1 LNNNIYSLKDFLHL
15 LDEEG
20 VIYVSW
26 KNNHELNESLAG
38 NKDLDI
44 LVDDHKRNLFL
55 ELLKKNSWAECKNH
69 VAHFD
74 HIHHFY
80 NVFDNDIYH
89 LHIYFE
95 VITGESWIKE
105 FNLPFKEFI
114 FQNRVKNN
122 DHDIWTLNNKS
133 QAYMF
138 LIRHFLKTGSIF
150 SRILYSIEMESY
162 KQEWSSCNENLENLK
177 SYGPLQLGN
186 FVYESGLEKGFMK
199 PSFLSSMRVRNFFS
213 QYLRISKNLLFLY
226 RLKSLINRLFNKLI
240 LKRKKL
246 ISNRGLIVAISGPDG
261 SGKTSIIKKLNS
273 ELSKH
278 LSCNVYSLGKPQNIF
293 LERVRLFLRKT
304 SSKKSKTSNSSNI
317 KGTGTIKAFLA
328 LFLSILRLRMAK
340 RAELKAS
347 SGYLVL
353 VDRWPTKS
361 FGKMDSAKIII
372 TTSSNSF
379 LRYLSCQ
386 EKRIYESM
394 PKADVCIFLNV
405 SVNTAISRNN
415 ERQKEDKETKD
426 EIIKRHKNNQDILP
440 IAKKVINFDNDG
452 ELKTSSNNIKKIIF
466 SEIAIAQD

>member
-1 LNNNIYSLKDFLHL
+1 MKNNINFLKDFLHL
-15 LDEEG
+15 LDDEG
-20 VIYVSW
+20 VKYVSW
-26 KNNHELNESLAG
+26 KNNHELSESLAG

-44 LVDDHKRNLFL
+44 LVDGHKKHLFL
-55 ELLKKNSWAECKNH
+55 ELLKKNSWAECKNP

-80 NVFDNDIYH
+80 NVFDSNIYH

-114 FQNRVKNN
+114 LQNRVKNN

-150 SRILYSIEMESY
+150 SRILYSIEIDSY
-162 KQEWSSCNENLENLK
+162 KQEWLSCNENLDDLK
-177 SYGPLQLGN
+177 SYGPIQLGN
-186 FVYESGLEKGFMK
+186 FVYKSGLEKDFMK
-199 PSFLSSMRVRNFFS
+199 PSFLSSFRVRQIFL
-213 QYLRISKNLLFLY
+213 QYLRINRNLLFLY
-226 RLKSLINRLFNKLI
+226 RLKSFIKRLFNKLI
-240 LKRKKL
+240 FKKKKL
-246 ISNRGLIVAISGPDG
+246 ISNKGLIIAISGPDG

-278 LSCNVYSLGKPQNIF
+278 ISCDVFSLGKPQNIF
-293 LERVRLFLRKT
+293 LERVRLLLRKIT
-304 SSKKSKTSNSSNI
+304 SKKKKISDSSGI
-317 KGTGTIKAFLA
+317 KGTSTIKAFLA

-347 SGYLVL
+347 HGYLVL

-372 TTSSNSF
+372 TSLSNGL
-379 LRYLSCQ
+379 LRYLCRQ

-415 ERQKEDKETKD
+415 ERQKEDKESKD
-426 EIIKRHKNNQDILP
+426 EIIKRHTNNQDVLP
-440 IAKKVINFDNDG
+440 IAKKVINFNNDG
-452 ELKTSSNNIKKIIF
+452 ELKNSLNDVKKIIF
-466 SEIAIAQD
+466 AEISTAQD